1 MNGETKQLILQ
12 EDYLFYKWIDY
23 SYELLGK
30 YSNLTGSGGK
40 SFFNDGNGKNNTDFL
55 MRVYLIFLL
64 HKWILCTEKVV
75 NFDRYDQNW
84 FYN

>member
-1 MNGETKQLILQ
+1 MK
-12 EDYLFYKWIDY
+12 DYLFYRLVGY
-23 SYELLGK
+23 SYELFEK
-30 YSNLTGSGGK
+30 YYNLTGSGRK

-64 HKWILCTEKVV
+64 HKWILCTEKVA
-75 NFDRYDQNW
+75 NFDRYDGNC